1 MSGEEFWTIF
11 VNSGQ
16 ILVNVKYLK
25 IKASWSLRS
34 RITGSAL
41 KLNFWV
47 KHIHYSGKKTWSNFG
62 ANLLHPN
69 CDLSN
74 ITGCPIRLWLFHA
87 KLSYYLLQYLLKLNI
102 YYSHF
107 LFLFLRMCGL
117 KKFLMRFIF
126 NFKSHDE
133 IRINAKINHKIR
145 ILFWGL
151 C

>member
-1 MSGEEFWTIF
+1 MENGFNFLYGT
-11 VNSGQ
+11 VR
-16 ILVNVKYLK
+16 
-25 IKASWSLRS
+25 ASWSLRS

-47 KHIHYSGKKTWSNFG
+47 QHINYSEKKTWSNFG

-87 KLSYYLLQYLLKLNI
+87 KLSYYLLQQLLKLKI

-107 LFLFLRMCGL
+107 LFNFSVCV

-133 IRINAKINHKIR
+133 IRINAKINLKIR